1 MRATLTGTLG
11 RLLVLALVAGLYARS
26 AAAQGDEEPKP
37 PVEPPANGDLIIIKI
52 EEKLELKDFLD
63 EIAKSTQKPLLYDP
77 ASQRIARQ
85 VMGVTFSH
93 QIPRDRAFD
102 TFRAILSFFELTLI
116 PIGPKGYEIYLV
128 IDSRSTNNAVRNKA
142 VYVDYKDLFQVEDND
157 GLYISCAIP
166 VRYIENLTMLRTA
179 LSPMVSPG
187 GMGRVQEVPGS
198 NSIIIMDFA
207 PTVAAMARLVQQMDI
222 QPPGKKLVL
231 EWIELEYAYAEDVA
245 DIVGELVTAQRQSR
259 NVARAGQPQ
268 VVPDSPEP
276 RILAYEPKNAL
287 VIAATEDDYNLIAG
301 LVKRF
306 DEPGDP
312 TSQVEV
318 VALNHVQADEIA
330 DTLSQVLE
338 GMGGALA
345 GPGAI
350 PGGPGGRPQQPGI
363 TRTGGSG
370 SDFEPKVVPDPTT
383 NTLIIAADRKTI
395 QALREIINKLDQ
407 PKDQVLIE
415 AILISLTR
423 TDDFQLG
430 IELAGIDETGLSS
443 STNSGFGVT
452 NFSLSTFEDTDGD
465 LIPDINLPTNLATEG
480 GGLVAGIFRNGGI
493 PILLQAVQRLQ
504 NSKIVSMP
512 SVVTYDNSS
521 ATLEALSEQPVGSQS
536 ELNSGTLQSGFED
549 FVSAGVTLTVS
560 PHISSDEYL
569 RLDIELLVSS
579 FTGDPPSAGLP
590 SPRTTNRIQTTIA
603 LPDDHTV
610 VMGGLISE
618 EDGVS
623 EAKIPILGD
632 IPVLGYL
639 FKNKTRRKIRRNLF
653 IFVTPPHPPAE
664 RRLLRRTPPADLDR
678 QDEGGRTDRGGRDP
692 QRQLPQGPPLPHAG
706 RGGRGH
712 PGHQLPRGRGA
723 LPGGPAR
730 GSVARA
736 REPAPPERPQ
746 LQVAAEQ
753 ALRRAGT
760 LATRDKMAGFGRST
774 AGSGGRPAS
783 KR

>member
-1 MRATLTGTLG
+1 MRATALAFLG
-11 RLLVLALVAGLYARS
+11 GLLVAWTMTAGTAH
-26 AAAQGDEEPKP
+26 AQG
-37 PVEPPANGDLIIIKI
+37 NGDPELIVIKI
-52 EEKLELKDFLD
+52 EDKLELKEFLD
-63 EIAKSTQKPLLYDP
+63 GIANSTQKPLLYDP
-77 ASQRIARQ
+77 ASQRIRGQ
-85 VMGVTFSH
+85 TMGVTFSH
-93 QIPRDRAFD
+93 KVPKERAFD

-128 IDSRSTNNAVRNKA
+128 IDSRSTNNAVKNKA
-142 VYVDYKDLFQVEDND
+142 VYVDYKDLEKFEDQD
-157 GLYISCAIP
+157 GLYISCALP

-187 GMGRVQEVPGS
+187 GLGRVQEVPGS

-207 PTVAAMARLVQQMDI
+207 PTVAAMARLIQQMDV

-231 EWIELEYAYAEDVA
+231 EWIELEFAYAEDVA
-245 DIVGELVTAQRQSR
+245 DIVGELVTAQRQTR
-259 NVARAGQPQ
+259 AVAQQGQPQ
-268 VVPDSPEP
+268 IMAEGPEP
-276 RILAYEPKNAL
+276 RILSYEPKNAL
-287 VIAATEDDYNLIAG
+287 VIAATEDDFNLIRG
-301 LVKRF
+301 LVKKF

-318 VALNHVQADEIA
+318 IRLDHVEAEDIA
-330 DTLSQVLE
+330 DTLNQVLE
-338 GMGGALA
+338 GMGTALA
-345 GPGAI
+345 GPGAQ
-350 PGGPGGRPQQPGI
+350 PGAAGARPQQPGI
-363 TRTGGSG
+363 QRTGGRSNTL
-370 SDFEPKVVPDPTT
+370 EPQVVPDPTT
-383 NTLIIAADRKTI
+383 NTLIVAADRKTL
-395 QALREIINKLDQ
+395 QALKEIIKQLDR

-430 IELAGIDETGLSS
+430 IELAGIDETGLTSDK
-443 STNSGFGVT
+443 NSGFGVT

-560 PHISSDEYL
+560 PHISADEYL
-569 RLDIELLVSS
+569 RLDIELQVSS

-590 SPRTTNRIQTTIA
+590 SPRTTNRITTTIA
-603 LPDDHTV
+603 LPNEHTV

-623 EAKIPILGD
+623 EAKIPLLGD
-632 IPVLGYL
+632 IPGLGYL

-653 IFVTPPHPPAE
+653 IFVTPHI
-664 RRLLRRTPPADLDR
+664 LRQRGVSFDELHRQTWIAKMKADELIEAIDIHNADFKRDPRFRTPEEVDVARLDISSLV
-678 QDEGGRTDRGGRDP
+678 D
-692 QRQLPQGPPLPHAG
+692 AG
-706 RGGRGH
+706 RF
-712 PGHQLPRGRGA
+712 QE
-723 LPGGPAR
+723 
-730 GSVARA
+730 V
-736 REPAPPERPQ
+736 PP
-746 LQVAAEQ
+746 EQ
-753 ALRRAGT
+753 ALLELESLR
-760 LATRDKMAGFGRST
+760 K
-774 AGSGGRPAS
+774 RPP
-783 KR
+783 K